1 MIGPVPEARDR
12 MLYVRAA
19 MTSMTSPR
27 SRRPRSRCGFRSA
40 TLVALLTGLLLL
52 TTACTGGSSGSG
64 AGAEDTAEEST
75 TTAAPTTTIDPA
87 TLPQTEEKPT
97 TTGAA
102 FQDRMAAL
110 GDAIIADD
118 SSLALGS
125 FFPVEAY
132 KQVKKLS
139 DPASDWKNR
148 LIAELKVDTHD
159 AHNQLGAGAANATY
173 LGVDVPDAAVWVK
186 PGEEYNLI
194 GYWRVYGTK
203 LRFDVGGTTK
213 VIPVSSLISWRGQW
227 YLVHLG
233 AIR

>member
-1 MIGPVPEARDR
+1 MTEPMTEPGTGPNRHRTDRFRCAR
-12 MLYVRAA
+12 RAA
-19 MTSMTSPR
+19 ALP
-27 SRRPRSRCGFRSA
+27 A
-40 TLVALLTGLLLL
+40 VLVALLAFA
-52 TTACTGGSSGSG
+52 TACSGGASRSD
-64 AGAEDTAEEST
+64 ANPT
-75 TTAAPTTTIDPA
+75 TTEATTTVAPTTTVDPA

-97 TTGAA
+97 TTGTA
-102 FQDRMAAL
+102 FGDRMAAL
-110 GDAIIADD
+110 GRAIIADD
-118 SSLALGS
+118 PDLAIGS

-132 KQVKKLS
+132 KQVKKNT
-139 DPASDWKNR
+139 DPAGDWKNR
-148 LIAELKVDTHD
+148 LIAELKVDIHD
-159 AHNQLGAGAANATY
+159 AHSQLGPSASRATY

>member
-1 MIGPVPEARDR
+1 
-12 MLYVRAA
+12 MLYFHAPMHTPTRHPSDRTRNWMRASIIPA
-19 MTSMTSPR
+19 ILLASITLA
-27 SRRPRSRCGFRSA
+27 SA
-40 TLVALLTGLLLL
+40 
-52 TTACTGGSSGSG
+52 CSGGSSGSG
-64 AGAEDTAEEST
+64 AGAEDTVEEST
-75 TTAAPTTTIDPA
+75 TTVAPTTTIDPA

-102 FQDRMAAL
+102 FQDRMADL
-110 GDAIIADD
+110 GTAIIADD
-118 SSLALGS
+118 STLAIPS

-139 DPASDWKNR
+139 DPASDWRNR

-159 AHNQLGAGAANATY
+159 AHTQLGAGAATATY

-203 LRFDVGGTTK
+203 LRFDVNGTTNL
-213 VIPVSSLISWRGQW
+213 IPVRSLNSWRGQW